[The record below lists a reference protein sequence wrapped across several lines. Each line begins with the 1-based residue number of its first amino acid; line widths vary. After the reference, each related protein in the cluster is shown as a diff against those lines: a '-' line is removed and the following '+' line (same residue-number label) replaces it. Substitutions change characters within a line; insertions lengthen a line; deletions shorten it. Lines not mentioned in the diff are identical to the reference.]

1 MSTYDIAP
9 YRDSL
14 DLLHRFVP
22 TPFSTSLQFDS
33 ASVTLETN
41 DLRFLPSTAALE
53 FSAASNIDDQL
64 TPSCL
69 WRIVRDADV
78 AQELAEVT
86 ALLSDDL
93 VVYSM
98 GPACIVAAD
107 RARREVLAF
116 IGASVDA
123 RAYQL
128 TILPTLYRLTEFVTR
143 SGSSSAAYADLP
155 FSAGDQ
161 CNA

>member
-1 MSTYDIAP
+1 VSTHDIAP

-22 TPFSTSLQFDS
+22 TPLTGLLQLDS
-33 ASVTLETN
+33 ANVTLETN
-41 DLRFLPSTAALE
+41 DLRFFPAAAALKV
-53 FSAASNIDDQL
+53 SPASRINDQPL
-64 TPSCL
+64 PSCL
-69 WRIVRDADV
+69 WKIVRDGDM
-78 AQELAEVT
+78 QHGLAEAT
-86 ALLSDDL
+86 TILSDEL

-116 IGASVDA
+116 MGASVDA
-123 RAYQL
+123 RAYRF
-128 TILPTLYRLTEFVTR
+128 TILPTLCRLTEFVTR
-143 SGSSSAAYADLP
+143 SDSSSAAYADLP